1 MIKKNGCREII
12 LTTVCD
18 NRMITKYEIF
28 TNLITDTVD
37 LFIYHRYG
45 CGLSQII
52 CLNVITIC
60 ALLNNSVTPYRCSHS
75 TQFPFFLGSVQ
86 FIQFCLSFIFIF
98 NS

>member
-37 LFIYHRYG
+37 LF
-45 CGLSQII
+45 
-52 CLNVITIC
+52 NITD
-60 ALLNNSVTPYRCSHS
+60 V
-75 TQFPFFLGSVQ
+75 GVD
-86 FIQFCLSFIFIF
+86 
-98 NS
+98 